1 MDGDVHTRNPDNN
14 RSESTLQTSWANAL
28 KKPLTWLRKHMNVQY
43 LPYVCICPGCSFILK
58 FTKELTPSTD
68 MFKGN
73 ILLLQ
78 RSFFFSSRFN
88 KMSHTPRY
96 PNTKLRYFHCGTTGE
111 KKNQFILQCV
121 CKLLVTQSNPSI
133 VVYVHLYFP
142 DFLCNT
148 LSPPQVEPPQSQQW
162 CRLRGKCHLQ
172 VGEPST
178 TASLTVHLCLP
189 CVSL

>member
-1 MDGDVHTRNPDNN
+1 MFAFVPAAASFWSSPKNWHRV
-14 RSESTLQTSWANAL
+14 
-28 KKPLTWLRKHMNVQY
+28 LT
-43 LPYVCICPGCSFILK
+43 CS
-58 FTKELTPSTD
+58 
-68 MFKGN
+68 KGTFYYCRD
-73 ILLLQ
+73 
-78 RSFFFSSRFN
+78 RSFSLHGSIKCHILPGIQTIN
-88 KMSHTPRY
+88 CVISTA
-96 PNTKLRYFHCGTTGE
+96 GTTGK

-121 CKLLVTQSNPSI
+121 CKSLVTQSNPSI

-172 VGEPST
+172 AGEPST
-178 TASLTVHLCLP
+178 TTSLTVRLCLP